1 LEYPCAAVNL
11 LHPCLRMDEVW
22 PNNKSSDYDVQDFYI
37 YNSGCS
43 YPS

>member
-1 LEYPCAAVNL
+1 
-11 LHPCLRMDEVW
+11 LRMDEVW